1 MQMLVKMI
9 FFQSQLMLCFV
20 NDLLDLKQMKHG
32 VFKQIMTIFD
42 PAEVLQLMIDMF
54 SYQAEAQKVKL
65 GVTIKPSPYVNAEIR
80 QSSRSQLPFL
90 RGDRTR
96 FQ

>member
-1 MQMLVKMI
+1 
-9 FFQSQLMLCFV
+9 
-20 NDLLDLKQMKHG
+20 
-32 VFKQIMTIFD
+32 
-42 PAEVLQLMIDMF
+42 MIDMF
-54 SYQAEAQKVKL
+54 SYQAEAQKIQL
-65 GVTIKPSPYVNAEIR
+65 GVTINHSPYANAEIR